1 MEEAAA
7 PLAASLR
14 AHFSAGRPTD
24 RPDRPEW
31 LFGTALALAR
41 SLAPSL
47 APLQG
52 AIAAHG
58 LGAHYSAPLE
68 YARAMRSAVQAR
80 APAVARTAARRVQG
94 VHTAA
99 QPALVDSLC
108 EGLRTSEQQKANSI
122 TGSQPLRG
130 LHPVRMWCR
139 GALAAGLGL
148 GSGYS
153 LWCHGAAPL
162 PLAADPAWIAQGILR
177 DHVLPRLEAMG
188 APALWLHL
196 AEQAAVFE
204 RALAP
209 LRGLPA
215 AAAGAGDADADA
227 PELWA
232 PGSCLE
238 TVCANP
244 VRRPPQSFSCDRPQ
258 ARRGCLPHGS
268 CWEGLRRCQSRSRA
282 PAFGVPGRSA
292 EPLCRLPE
300 LRSGAPSAAS
310 LCRGAAGGAAQA
322 WVRVRTRA
330 RSGQLKV

>member
-1 MEEAAA
+1 VEEAAA

-58 LGAHYSAPLE
+58 LGRHYSAPLE
-68 YARAMRSAVQAR
+68 FARAMRSAVQAR
-80 APAVARTAARRVQG
+80 AAPVPAALRAGCKAPTPLHSPHLLNLSVRAGRPSDAAMRCDQHLCFAATAG
-94 VHTAA
+94 F
-99 QPALVDSLC
+99 
-108 EGLRTSEQQKANSI
+108 
-122 TGSQPLRG
+122 
-130 LHPVRMWCR
+130 
-139 GALAAGLGL
+139 
-148 GSGYS
+148 
-153 LWCHGAAPL
+153 APL
-162 PLAADPAWIAQGILR
+162 AHVVLRRARLLQTPTTRLCAAQGILR
-177 DHVLPRLEAMG
+177 EHVLPRLEALG

-196 AEQAAVFE
+196 AEQAAAFE

-215 AAAGAGDADADA
+215 AAAAPGDADADA

-244 VRRPPQSFSCDRPQ
+244 VRRPPQSPHVGRP
-258 ARRGCLPHGS
+258 RGAWRPSAAWLVLKR
-268 CWEGLRRCQSRSRA
+268 LRQCQSWSRA
-282 PAFGVPGRSA
+282 LRSA
-292 EPLCRLPE
+292 CPGARQSGSAGSLSS
-300 LRSGAPSAAS
+300 RSGAPSAAS
-310 LCRGAAGGAAQA
+310 LHRGAAAGRRRRGAGLGLTQ
-322 WVRVRTRA
+322 VSYRYNFRYI
-330 RSGQLKV
+330 